1 MVGAQRRKQVA
12 WQRLIRYQQTAAPI
26 VESVLEGYNGTI
38 FCYGQTGAG
47 TTCIAMPVRAC
58 VRACVCCCVR
68 VSMRLHAAGK
78 TFTMDGEDDS
88 LPSDTSKRGLMPNT
102 FQHIFDSIKQGCNSL
117 ATVPYSAQRAS
128 NAPATRRQPRNDAE
142 TTPRLVRRAAVSDS
156 NKQFLLR
163 VSYLEIYN
171 EEVIDL
177 CSAARCVAPC
187 VQHATHYAATVAPD

>member
-1 MVGAQRRKQVA
+1 
-12 WQRLIRYQQTAAPI
+12 
-26 VESVLEGYNGTI
+26 
-38 FCYGQTGAG
+38 
-47 TTCIAMPVRAC
+47 
-58 VRACVCCCVR
+58 
-68 VSMRLHAAGK
+68 MRLHAAGK

-102 FQHIFDSIKQGCNSL
+102 FQHIFDSIKQGCNAL
-117 ATVPYSAQRAS
+117 ATCRTAH

-142 TTPRLVRRAAVSDS
+142 TTPRLVRRTAVSDS

-177 CSAARCVAPC
+177 CSAARCAAPSQC
-187 VQHATHYAATVAPD
+187 ATRNALRRRSGSDAVSRSTA

>member
-1 MVGAQRRKQVA
+1 MVGAQRRKRVA

-47 TTCIAMPVRAC
+47 TTCIMMPVRAC
-58 VRACVCCCVR
+58 VRACVMRVCGCVR

-102 FQHIFDSIKQGCNSL
+102 FQHIFDSIKQGCNAL
-117 ATVPYSAQRAS
+117 ATCRTAH
-128 NAPATRRQPRNDAE
+128 NAPATRRQRAGNPE
-142 TTPRLVRRAAVSDS
+142 TTRKRR
-156 NKQFLLR
+156 R
-163 VSYLEIYN
+163 G
-171 EEVIDL
+171 L
-177 CSAARCVAPC
+177 CDGL
-187 VQHATHYAATVAPD
+187 Q